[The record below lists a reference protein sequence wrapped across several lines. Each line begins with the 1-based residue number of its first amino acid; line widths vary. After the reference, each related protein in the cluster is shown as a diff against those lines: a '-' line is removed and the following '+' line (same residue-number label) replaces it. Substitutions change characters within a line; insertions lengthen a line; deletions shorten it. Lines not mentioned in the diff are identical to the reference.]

1 MPCTCI
7 RSHRLGVQHVG
18 LRFRQHL
25 RVHSHGPA
33 AWKSDARPL
42 SLAFSLAGSANGMV
56 ALGLSTQRNT
66 AQTPQHNHI
75 NLSAERCKALHWS
88 CATPAGVGRAS
99 CVQVCLGPSKANPST
114 SRQPLQ
120 YCPGLPVTTPPDMAI
135 LMTLVSPYSSGQD
148 SKATCSA
155 CAELPEQSTL
165 PSAQAWQT
173 LVCKSHAAADRHLI
187 LVVD

>member
-1 MPCTCI
+1 MA
-7 RSHRLGVQHVG
+7 
-18 LRFRQHL
+18 RQRGKL
-25 RVHSHGPA
+25 
-33 AWKSDARPL
+33 DARPL
-42 SLAFSLAGSANGMV
+42 SLGSRAGSANGMV

-114 SRQPLQ
+114 NASHSSMP
-120 YCPGLPVTTPPDMAI
+120 CIVPVTTPPDEVS
-135 LMTLVSPYSSGQD
+135 LMTVVGPYSSIQA
-148 SKATCSA
+148 SYATWSA

-165 PSAQAWQT
+165 
-173 LVCKSHAAADRHLI
+173 LIAAARQSQHKRPNRTRPPHTYFI